1 MIDLRTISDQEL
13 QALNR
18 VKSPENEM
26 FRRLIASQ
34 VEELKQKLVAESDT
48 VRIYRTQG
56 RAAALQDL
64 LRAINE
70 SAEALNRA

>member
-56 RAAALQDL
+56 RADALQDL